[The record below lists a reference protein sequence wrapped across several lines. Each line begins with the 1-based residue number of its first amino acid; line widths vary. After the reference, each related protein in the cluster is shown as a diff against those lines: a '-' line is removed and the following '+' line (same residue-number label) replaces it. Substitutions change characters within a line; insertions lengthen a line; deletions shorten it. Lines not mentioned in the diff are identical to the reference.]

1 MFLLNN
7 RSCLHNLDDTFV
19 GGILILTTDDFHQL
33 NGLSN
38 KYWVN

>member
-1 MFLLNN
+1 M
-7 RSCLHNLDDTFV
+7 SNLDDTFV

-38 KYWVN
+38 KYWVV